1 MARHPLSSFA
11 DLWQHHERLYFE
23 VFSEALLKLIQKGK
37 TFDNED
43 AISESLCVDLNEV
56 CFEISKSR
64 QIEVNNPVW
73 EGPIQPVK
81 YDELKG
87 GKVRKRPDFTCKR
100 MNRFASSGDEHE
112 ISLHVE
118 CKQLGE
124 PTSSSWILNENYVTE
139 GINRFDSST
148 HEYGKRA
155 PSGFMIGY
163 LVSMTPE
170 SVLMGV
176 NGYQKKHLPDN
187 PDLTF
192 AFAGG
197 KLFESHQA
205 LSRKH
210 VQPEKFGLIHLWA
223 DLRG

>member
-11 DLWQHHERLYFE
+11 DLWHHHEQLYLE

-37 TFDNED
+37 IFHNED

-81 YDELKG
+81 CDELKG

-100 MNRFASSGDEHE
+100 MNRFASSADEHE

-118 CKQLGE
+118 CKQLGN
-124 PTSSSWILNENYVTE
+124 PTSSSWILTENYVTK
-139 GINRFDSST
+139 GIIRFDSTT

-155 PSGFMIGY
+155 PAGFMIGY
-163 LVSMTPE
+163 LVNMTPE
-170 SVLMGV
+170 SILMEV
-176 NGYQKKHLPDN
+176 NSYQKKCLQDN
-187 PDLTF
+187 PELVFTF
-192 AFAGG
+192 DGG
-197 KLFESHQA
+197 RLFESQQP

-210 VQPEKFGLIHLWA
+210 VLPEKFNLFHLWA
-223 DLRG
+223 DLRV